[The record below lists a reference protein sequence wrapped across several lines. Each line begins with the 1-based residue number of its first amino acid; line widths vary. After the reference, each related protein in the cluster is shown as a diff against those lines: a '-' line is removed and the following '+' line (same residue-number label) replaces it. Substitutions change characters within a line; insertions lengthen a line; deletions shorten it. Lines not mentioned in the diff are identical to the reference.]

1 MESNLSNKGRKV
13 GSKNKLPNNDLV
25 VNLIN
30 VIITDLHDNYNKLT
44 TNQKIK
50 ILNVVKHKLIIDDT
64 VETQKNENFNVIYLG
79 NGIEP
84 KHTHNAEN

>member
-50 ILNVVKHKLIIDDT
+50 ILNVVKHKLIIEDIR
-64 VETQKNENFNVIYLG
+64 ENEFQPVNIVYLG
-79 NGIEP
+79 NGINP
-84 KHTHNAEN
+84 NEN

>member
-50 ILNVVKHKLIIDDT
+50 ILNVVKHKLIIDDMR
-64 VETQKNENFNVIYLG
+64 ENEFQPVNIVYLG
-79 NGIEP
+79 NGINP
-84 KHTHNAEN
+84 NEN

>member
-1 MESNLSNKGRKV
+1 METNLSNKGRKV

-30 VIITDLHDNYNKLT
+30 VIITDLNDNYNKLT

-50 ILNVVKHKLIIDDT
+50 ILNVVKHKLIIEDMRG
-64 VETQKNENFNVIYLG
+64 NEFQPVNIVYLG
-79 NGIEP
+79 NGINP
-84 KHTHNAEN
+84 NEN

>member
-1 MESNLSNKGRKV
+1 METNLSNKGRKV

-50 ILNVVKHKLIIDDT
+50 ILNVVKHKLIIEDIR
-64 VETQKNENFNVIYLG
+64 ENEFQPVNIVYLG
-79 NGIEP
+79 NGINP
-84 KHTHNAEN
+84 NEN

>member
-50 ILNVVKHKLIIDDT
+50 ILNVVKHKLIIDDMRG
-64 VETQKNENFNVIYLG
+64 NEFQPVNIVYLG
-79 NGIEP
+79 NGINP
-84 KHTHNAEN
+84 NEN

>member
-1 MESNLSNKGRKV
+1 METNLSNKGRKV

-25 VNLIN
+25 VSLIN

-50 ILNVVKHKLIIDDT
+50 ILNVVKHKLIIDDIR
-64 VETQKNENFNVIYLG
+64 ENEFQPVNIVYLG
-79 NGIEP
+79 NGINP
-84 KHTHNAEN
+84 NEN

>member
-50 ILNVVKHKLIIDDT
+50 ILNVVKHKLIIEDT
-64 VETQKNENFNVIYLG
+64 RGGEFQPVNIVYLGSGINPNEN
-79 NGIEP
+79 
-84 KHTHNAEN
+84 

>member
-1 MESNLSNKGRKV
+1 MESNLSNKGRKI

-50 ILNVVKHKLIIDDT
+50 ILNVVKHKLIIDDIR
-64 VETQKNENFNVIYLG
+64 ENEFQPVNIVYLG
-79 NGIEP
+79 NGINP
-84 KHTHNAEN
+84 NEN

>member
-13 GSKNKLPNNDLV
+13 GSKNKLPNNDLI

-50 ILNVVKHKLIIDDT
+50 ILNVVKHKLIIDDMRG
-64 VETQKNENFNVIYLG
+64 NEFQPVNIVYLG
-79 NGIEP
+79 NGINP
-84 KHTHNAEN
+84 NEN

>member
-50 ILNVVKHKLIIDDT
+50 ILNVVKHKLIIEDMRENEFQP
-64 VETQKNENFNVIYLG
+64 VKIVCLGSGINPNEN
-79 NGIEP
+79 
-84 KHTHNAEN
+84 

>member
-1 MESNLSNKGRKV
+1 MESNLSNKGRKL

-50 ILNVVKHKLIIDDT
+50 ILNVVKHKLIIDDIR
-64 VETQKNENFNVIYLG
+64 ENEFQPVNIVYLG
-79 NGIEP
+79 NGINP
-84 KHTHNAEN
+84 NEN

>member
-50 ILNVVKHKLIIDDT
+50 ILNVVKHKLIIDDIR
-64 VETQKNENFNVIYLG
+64 ENEFQPVNIVYLG
-79 NGIEP
+79 NGINP
-84 KHTHNAEN
+84 NEN